1 MIKRIDFSRET
12 PESRRIYVNQWDY
25 GLILHIT
32 GIQAK
37 EAHFAIEGSSDN
49 ALVVP
54 LAEEGGILSANVPDR
69 FLAQEREIYA
79 YLYEETGEDGRTVG
93 KVTIHVKPRAKPE
106 DYIYTPEELKRYEV
120 LEADIAGIK
129 EEISQ
134 KDIIPLEKLVDY
146 GVELKI
152 VTTIT
157 QVRCPTTFVS
167 PNAIIKWN
175 SGNKMAISFAFIGS
189 SKNVG
194 HMISVNKNTDVYF
207 ALTNTGEGIMLCID
221 GDSTYFKYDEEGDFS
236 TDNVERYYNVKTTN
250 CLNIANKNSADSEY
264 KPQDGSDLSTKKY
277 VDDSIAG
284 MTIERVDMSDV
295 PPDGGT
301 VYTIEPN
308 KLYVFPEMANLAL
321 DFAEP
326 ENAGIANEY
335 HVIFTSGDTATKLIL
350 PEGVL
355 TDLAVESRKVYELSV
370 LEKCLAYQN
379 WEVSV

>member
-1 MIKRIDFSRET
+1 
-12 PESRRIYVNQWDY
+12 
-25 GLILHIT
+25 
-32 GIQAK
+32 
-37 EAHFAIEGSSDN
+37 
-49 ALVVP
+49 
-54 LAEEGGILSANVPDR
+54 
-69 FLAQEREIYA
+69 
-79 YLYEETGEDGRTVG
+79 
-93 KVTIHVKPRAKPE
+93 
-106 DYIYTPEELKRYEV
+106 
-120 LEADIAGIK
+120 
-129 EEISQ
+129 
-134 KDIIPLEKLVDY
+134 
-146 GVELKI
+146 
-152 VTTIT
+152 
-157 QVRCPTTFVS
+157 
-167 PNAIIKWN
+167 
-175 SGNKMAISFAFIGS
+175 
-189 SKNVG
+189 
-194 HMISVNKNTDVYF
+194 
-207 ALTNTGEGIMLCID
+207 MLCID